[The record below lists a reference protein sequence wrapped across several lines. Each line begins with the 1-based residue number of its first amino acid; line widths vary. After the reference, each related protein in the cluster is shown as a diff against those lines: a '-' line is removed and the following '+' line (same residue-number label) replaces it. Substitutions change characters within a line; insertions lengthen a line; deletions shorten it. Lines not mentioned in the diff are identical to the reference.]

1 MKTTVKLGEIQTKII
16 DDVKKTDEL
25 KVLLR
30 IGWGAE
36 TTSNLSFKPTEDLKI
51 GDEIKVT
58 IEKVYEDTE
67 TEGEEEATAAE
78 VSESLKAEDEEA
90 VTAAEV
96 SEPLKTDDEE
106 EGTAEKI

>member
-36 TTSNLSFKPTEDLKI
+36 TTSNLSFKPTEELKI

-58 IEKVYEDTE
+58 IEKVYEETE
-67 TEGEEEATAAE
+67 TEEE
-78 VSESLKAEDEEA
+78 KG

-96 SEPLKTDDEE
+96 SEPIKAEGEE
-106 EGTAEKI
+106 DAAEKI